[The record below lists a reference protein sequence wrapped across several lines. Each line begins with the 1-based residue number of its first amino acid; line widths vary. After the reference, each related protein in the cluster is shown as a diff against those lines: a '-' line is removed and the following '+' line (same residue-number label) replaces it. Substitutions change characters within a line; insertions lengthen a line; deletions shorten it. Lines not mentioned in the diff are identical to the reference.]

1 MVHDIIRIHLLVKT
15 KLNLFDTLSLAVKDS
30 RKVRQVRQVTN
41 RIDWVFILHQTSKS
55 MSLN

>member
-41 RIDWVFILHQTSKS
+41 RIDWVCILHQTSK
-55 MSLN
+55 